1 MLHGRRGGVSE
12 RAVDG
17 DIRRGDGYRPA
28 ADLSREELMDK
39 VEHFNQKF
47 ADAPPRPNHW
57 GGFRIRPIEM
67 EFWAGGDYRLH
78 DRFRW
83 SRANINDNWLITRLS
98 P

>member
-1 MLHGRRGGVSE
+1 MADDYYQSRHLQSRIGAWASAQSQPLVS
-12 RAVDG
+12 RQ
-17 DIRRGDGYRPA
+17 
-28 ADLSREELMDK
+28 ELMDK
-39 VEHFNQKF
+39 VEYFNKKF

-57 GGFRIRPIEM
+57 GGFRIKPIEM

-83 SRANINDNWLITRLS
+83 SRANIKDDWSVTRLS